1 MIRLTDER
9 WERIRDHFPEENIAI
24 APHRG
29 NRSKPPTQDRR
40 RLSRYMRRWLV
51 ERFFAWIQ
59 WQRWILIRWE
69 YHAHNFL
76 GFLQLACLIIL
87 FKRF

>member
-1 MIRLTDER
+1 MIRRREFITLLGG
-9 WERIRDHFPEENIAI
+9 A
-24 APHRG
+24 
-29 NRSKPPTQDRR
+29 NRSRPPTQDRR

-59 WQRWILIRWE
+59 WQRPILIRWE

-76 GFLQLACLIIL
+76 GFVQLACLVIL
-87 FKRF
+87 FKQF

>member
-1 MIRLTDER
+1 MTALYWLCYRHNNYI
-9 WERIRDHFPEENIAI
+9 
-24 APHRG
+24 
-29 NRSKPPTQDRR
+29 S
-40 RLSRYMRRWLV
+40 YMRRWLV

-59 WQRWILIRWE
+59 WQRRILIRWE

-76 GFLQLACLIIL
+76 GFVQLACLVIL